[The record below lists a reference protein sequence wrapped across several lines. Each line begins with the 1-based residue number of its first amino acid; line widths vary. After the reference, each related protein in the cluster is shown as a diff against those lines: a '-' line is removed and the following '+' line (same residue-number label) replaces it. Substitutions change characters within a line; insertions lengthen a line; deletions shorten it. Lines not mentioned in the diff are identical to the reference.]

1 MHAVISDKKDKLA
14 EIEQAGADIAR
25 FTEDAT
31 RETCMRNGM
40 TRAAVELKL
49 GIIGKALNCLQG
61 DHDEIAR
68 RIPGLRGIVV
78 FRDLPGHN
86 HDRVIPERVW
96 TCSRHDLPELCR
108 TVQALLGEMG
118 LPET

>member
-1 MHAVISDKKDKLA
+1 MHRDPRVLPT
-14 EIEQAGADIAR
+14 EIEQAGADIAG
-25 FTEDAT
+25 FTEDVT

-40 TRAAVELKL
+40 IQAAVERKF
-49 GIIGKALNCLQG
+49 GIIGEALNCLQG
-61 DHDEIAR
+61 DHDEIAQ

-96 TCSRHDLPELCR
+96 TCSQHDLPELCR
-108 TVQALLGEMG
+108 IVEVLFGEMEP
-118 LPET
+118 LET